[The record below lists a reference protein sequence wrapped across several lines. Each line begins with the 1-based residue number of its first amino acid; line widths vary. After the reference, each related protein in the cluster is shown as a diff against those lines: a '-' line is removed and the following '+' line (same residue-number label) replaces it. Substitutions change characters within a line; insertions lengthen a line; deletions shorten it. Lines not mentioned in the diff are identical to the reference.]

1 MEAQVKGSE
10 LRQDWLSLVYR
21 HSSCLGSGWEY
32 LREGAER
39 EEWWF
44 EDRKTRYKREKE
56 RSPKEQPRYGWREC
70 TMI

>member
-39 EEWWF
+39 EEWWSK
-44 EDRKTRYKREKE
+44 DRKTKCKREKE
-56 RSPKEQPRYGWREC
+56 KSPKDSQGMARES
-70 TMI
+70 TP